1 MMPPGGSGMYRSIRL
16 VKASFPAPLVLH
28 PSPAHV
34 RLRHAKSCVISLP
47 DILNQRLALGA
58 TGTGLF
64 HLPSSL
70 RQKTL
75 LIIGLTMFVAVG
87 SLFLLSR
94 ILLLRGYA
102 RLEED
107 FAGQNL
113 DRAASALT
121 NELNTLDRT
130 TSEYASWDQTYA
142 YLHGENPDF
151 VKSEFPTSTFQQTK
165 IGFVVILDGSG
176 LKVFSKGFDLTRDS
190 EAPLPAGLDLNLK
203 PGSSILSHK
212 SLESRV
218 TGILM
223 LKDGPVLIDSRP
235 VLTSESHGPIAGT
248 LIMGRPLDSAE
259 IRSLSDMIHAPISI
273 ERIDDKASD
282 VGSPS
287 APSAIS
293 PRSAAYIR
301 AIDEDSLSAHE
312 VLNDIY
318 GRPALILRITLQR
331 TIYEQGQTTLLQ
343 FSLLLLAAGLI
354 FGAGTL
360 YLLERVILSR
370 VANLSDGITHI
381 GASGNL
387 SARLEVPGKDELA
400 YLGTAINSMLEDL
413 EHAQVEQHQGRTRL
427 GVMMEKMPAILW
439 NTDTELRFT
448 SAVGAGL
455 EPFGLRSNE
464 LVGKTLFEYF
474 QTRDPEFPSIA
485 AHRRALNG
493 ESVTY
498 ELRWLNRVLES
509 HVQPLKGNEG
519 ELIGV
524 IGVALDITDRKHL
537 ADQLRQAQKMQA
549 VGELAGGVA
558 HDFNNL
564 LMVVKGHAEMLMDRL
579 PPASPQRLNVEQI
592 QTAAERAA
600 SLTRQL
606 LAFSRKQVLQPRVLD
621 LNEVVGGMIK
631 MVSRVIDENIELAF
645 LPGAKLGNVKAD
657 PSQIEQVVLNLV
669 VNARDA
675 MPTGGRLTIETSSVE
690 IDKNYTAQHAVV
702 DLEPGPYVMLTVAD
716 TGCGMDA
723 QTQAR
728 IFEPFF
734 TTKEAGKGTGLGLAT
749 VYGVVKQSGGYI
761 WVYSELGHGTTF
773 KLYLPKVAA
782 AAESPH
788 AEKTL
793 YAPASGTE
801 TILFVEDEQG
811 VRELVRDYLTACGYS
826 VLEASDGV
834 QALEIA
840 AMHPGVI
847 QLLITDVVMPR
858 LSGRQLATQIS
869 SARRNLKVLYI
880 SGYTDDS
887 VFRHGVLEG
896 GMEFLQKPFNL
907 KALAQKIREILD
919 GQTAPSLLGGHS
931 KNDRDSI

>member
-1 MMPPGGSGMYRSIRL
+1 MS
-16 VKASFPAPLVLH
+16 
-28 PSPAHV
+28 
-34 RLRHAKSCVISLP
+34 AK
-47 DILNQRLALGA
+47 
-58 TGTGLF
+58 GTGLF

-87 SLFLLSR
+87 SLFWLSR
-94 ILLLRGYA
+94 ILLLRGFA

-107 FAGQNL
+107 FATENL
-113 DRAASALT
+113 ERAASALT

-142 YLHGENPDF
+142 FLHGKNPGY
-151 VKSEFPTSTFQQTK
+151 VKSEFPASTFQQLK
-165 IGFVVILDGSG
+165 IGFVVILDSSG
-176 LKVFSKGFDLTRDS
+176 HEVFSKGFDLVRGG
-190 EAPLPAGLDLNLK
+190 EAPIPDGLDENLK
-203 PGSSILSHK
+203 AGSSLLVHK
-212 SLESRV
+212 SLDSRV
-218 TGILM
+218 MGILM
-223 LKDGPVLIDSRP
+223 LRDGPVLMDSRP
-235 VLTSESHGPIAGT
+235 VLTSSSDGPIAGT
-248 LIMGRPLDSAE
+248 IVMGRALDSAE
-259 IRSLSDMIHAPISI
+259 VQHISEMIHMSFAV
-273 ERIDDKASD
+273 ERLDGRNPNADF
-282 VGSPS
+282 PS
-287 APSAIS
+287 ADNAIS
-293 PRSAAYIR
+293 PQSPTQIRALDQDSLAAYEKL
-301 AIDEDSLSAHE
+301 D
-312 VLNDIY
+312 DIY
-318 GRPALILRITLQR
+318 GRPAILLRIILLR
-331 TIYEQGQTTLLQ
+331 TIYEQGQTTLVQ

-370 VANLSDGITHI
+370 VANISDGITHI

-413 EHAQVEQHQGRTRL
+413 EKAQVEQHQGRTRL
-427 GVMMEKMPAILW
+427 GLMIDRMPVILW
-439 NTDTELRFT
+439 TTDSELRFT
-448 SAVGAGL
+448 SGIGAGL
-455 EPFGLRSNE
+455 ESLGVRSNE

-474 QTRDPEFPSIA
+474 QTKNPEFPSIV
-485 AHRRALNG
+485 AHSKALKG

-498 ELRWLNRVLES
+498 ELQWKERVFEA
-509 HVQPLKGNEG
+509 HVQPLRGNEG
-519 ELIGV
+519 ELTGV
-524 IGVALDITDRKHL
+524 IGVALDISDRKHL
-537 ADQLRQAQKMQA
+537 ADQLRQSQKMQA

-564 LMVVKGHAEMLMDRL
+564 LMVVKGHAEMLIDRL
-579 PPASPQRLNVEQI
+579 PQTSPQRFNVEQI

-606 LAFSRKQVLQPRVLD
+606 LAFSRKQVLQARVLD
-621 LNEVVGGMIK
+621 LNEVVGGMIQ

-645 LPGAKLGNVKAD
+645 LPGSKLGNVKAD
-657 PSQIEQVVLNLV
+657 PSQLEQVVLNLV

-675 MPTGGRLTIETSSVE
+675 MPGGGRLTIETLAVE
-690 IDKNYTAQHAVV
+690 LDKNHMAQHAVV
-702 DLEPGPYVMLTVAD
+702 DFEPGPYVMLTVTD

-734 TTKEAGKGTGLGLAT
+734 TTKESGKGTGLGLAT

-761 WVYSELGHGTTF
+761 WVYSEPGCGTTF
-773 KLYLPKVAA
+773 KVYLPKVIAS
-782 AAESPH
+782 AENP
-788 AEKTL
+788 ATEKVVSGPT
-793 YAPASGTE
+793 PGTE

-811 VRELVRDYLTACGYS
+811 VRELVREYLSGCGYA

-840 AMHPGVI
+840 AMHPGAI

-858 LSGRQLATQIS
+858 LSGRELATQIA
-869 SARRNLKVLYI
+869 SARHGLKVLYI

-919 GQTAPSLLGGHS
+919 GERATPALRGHS
-931 KNDRDSI
+931 KSGQDSF

>member
-1 MMPPGGSGMYRSIRL
+1 LGS
-16 VKASFPAPLVLH
+16 K
-28 PSPAHV
+28 
-34 RLRHAKSCVISLP
+34 
-47 DILNQRLALGA
+47 
-58 TGTGLF
+58 GTGLF

-75 LIIGLTMFVAVG
+75 LIIGLTMFAAVG
-87 SLFLLSR
+87 SLLLLSR

-113 DRAASALT
+113 QRAVSALT
-121 NELNTLDRT
+121 NEMNALDRT
-130 TSEYASWDQTYA
+130 TSEYAAWDQTYG
-142 YLHGENPDF
+142 YLQGKNPGY
-151 VKSEFPTSTFQQTK
+151 VKSEFPASTFQQLRVS
-165 IGFVVILDGSG
+165 FVVILDNSG
-176 LKVFSKGFDLTRDS
+176 HKVFSKGFDLARGG
-190 EAPLPAGLDLNLK
+190 EAPVPDGLDDHLK
-203 PGSSILSHK
+203 TGSSMLNHTN
-212 SLESRV
+212 LESRV
-218 TGILM
+218 MGILI
-223 LKDGPVLIDSRP
+223 LRNGPVLVDSRP
-235 VLTSESHGPIAGT
+235 VLTSDSHGPIAGT
-248 LIMGRPLDSAE
+248 LIMGQALDAAEVQHISEMVHMPLSV
-259 IRSLSDMIHAPISI
+259 
-273 ERIDDKASD
+273 ERLDNQD
-282 VGSPS
+282 PN
-287 APSAIS
+287 APSLRDPGTIS
-293 PRSAAYIR
+293 AQSPAQIRALDQDSLAAYEQL
-301 AIDEDSLSAHE
+301 D
-312 VLNDIY
+312 DIY
-318 GRPALILRITLQR
+318 GRPAVLLRAILQR
-331 TIYEQGQTTLLQ
+331 TIYQQGQTTLLQ
-343 FSLLLLAAGLI
+343 FSLLLLAAGLL

-370 VANLSDGITHI
+370 VAELSDGITHI

-387 SARLEVPGKDELA
+387 SARLAIRGTDELA

-413 EHAQVEQHQGRTRL
+413 EKAQVEQHQGRTRL
-427 GVMMEKMPAILW
+427 GLMIERMPVVLW
-439 NTDTELRFT
+439 TTDNELRFT
-448 SAVGAGL
+448 SAIGAGL
-455 EPFGLRSNE
+455 ETLGLRSNE

-474 QTRDPEFPSIA
+474 QTNNPEFPTIV
-485 AHRRALNG
+485 AHRKALDG

-498 ELRWLNRVLES
+498 ELEWQARVFEA
-509 HVQPLKGNEG
+509 HVQPLRGSEG
-519 ELIGV
+519 ELTGV

-537 ADQLRQAQKMQA
+537 ADQLRQSQKMQA

-564 LMVVKGHAEMLMDRL
+564 LMVVKGHAELLIDRL
-579 PPASPQRLNVEQI
+579 PQTSPQRFNVEQI

-606 LAFSRKQVLQPRVLD
+606 LAFSRKQVLQARVLD
-621 LNEVVGGMIK
+621 LNEVVGGMIQ

-675 MPTGGRLTIETSSVE
+675 MPGGGRLTIETSGVE
-690 IDKNYTAQHAVV
+690 LDKNYTAQRAVV
-702 DLEPGPYVMLTVAD
+702 DFEPGPYVMLTVTD

-734 TTKEAGKGTGLGLAT
+734 TTKEAGRGTGLGLAT

-773 KLYLPKVAA
+773 KVYLPRVAA
-782 AAESPH
+782 SAENTAAEKNSS
-788 AEKTL
+788 
-793 YAPASGTE
+793 APASGTE

-811 VRELVRDYLTACGYS
+811 VRELVREYLSGCGYS
-826 VLEASDGV
+826 VLEASDGI

-840 AMHPGVI
+840 AMHPGAI

-858 LSGRQLATQIS
+858 LSGRELATQIAS
-869 SARRNLKVLYI
+869 SRRDLKVLYI

-919 GQTAPSLLGGHS
+919 GAIPTPVLRGHS
-931 KNDRDSI
+931 KNERDSI